1 MDTTCKVNWI
11 VSDNQLLSHWIE
23 QKYKYVVFNDR
34 ILPVYI
40 EDNKV
45 VCQDE
50 ILEDYQFVEPI
61 KLVGRIFVKG
71 EIINRISDL
80 EIDYTVINNYL
91 NISQ

>member
-1 MDTTCKVNWI
+1 MDTNYKINWI
-11 VSDNQLLSHWIE
+11 VSDNQSIDYWKE
-23 QKYKYVVFNDR
+23 QKYKYVVYDNK

-45 VCQDE
+45 MCQDE

-61 KLVGRIFVKG
+61 KVMGRVFVKG

-80 EIDYTVINNYL
+80 EIDQTIIEEYVKN
-91 NISQ
+91 